1 VLGVATAAGVGL
13 TGRLLLAIAAV
24 GAYVPLAGGG
34 PSIQRAGVMG
44 GAALLAMLVGRPS
57 SRWYALLLAAGAT
70 LTLNPYALGDV
81 GWQLSFAAVV
91 SLLAIGPRL
100 ALSLRRVAPRPVA
113 EALAL
118 TLAATGGTAPLVALH
133 FGRLSAVS
141 VGANLLAAPV
151 VAPVMWLGA
160 IAAAVGQA
168 SPALAWFPA
177 WLAGPPLGYL
187 GWLART
193 AARMPGAEASVAL
206 TPVGAAA
213 VYAASLGAVVG
224 ARGRWAPRLRR
235 TTRRTKVA
243 AALAAVLVLGVGAA
257 RARGPGP
264 PDGLVVSFLDI
275 GQGDATLIQHGGATA
290 LVDTGPPGSPL
301 LERLRAAGVRRIDL
315 LVVTHAQADHDGGA
329 ASVLDRLPVGLLLDG
344 ADGAPT
350 PLHRAMVAAAAR
362 RGVRRIAPD
371 TGQSLRA
378 GPFELRVLWPRREP
392 PEDHAGEDPNQR
404 AIVAHLRV
412 GAFDLLLPADAES
425 DVTAALELPPV
436 EVLKVAHHGSADPGT
451 PDLLARLQ
459 PRVAVIEV
467 GRGNSYGH
475 PAPAT
480 LAALRAVPAVYRTDR
495 DGTVRLTVR
504 DGRMTV
510 SRGS

>member
-1 VLGVATAAGVGL
+1 VPSPAALVAAYAA
-13 TGRLLLAIAAV
+13 LAILAV
-24 GAYVPLAGGG
+24 
-34 PSIQRAGVMG
+34 
-44 GAALLAMLVGRPS
+44 ALLRGGRP
-57 SRWYALLLAAGAT
+57 RR
-70 LTLNPYALGDV
+70 
-81 GWQLSFAAVV
+81 AAVV
-91 SLLAIGPRL
+91 AVAVAVAWLGTA
-100 ALSLRRVAPRPVA
+100 ACAQQRVAD
-113 EALAL
+113 
-118 TLAATGGTAPLVALH
+118 
-133 FGRLSAVS
+133 
-141 VGANLLAAPV
+141 
-151 VAPVMWLGA
+151 
-160 IAAAVGQA
+160 
-168 SPALAWFPA
+168 
-177 WLAGPPLGYL
+177 
-187 GWLART
+187 
-193 AARMPGAEASVAL
+193 
-206 TPVGAAA
+206 
-213 VYAASLGAVVG
+213 
-224 ARGRWAPRLRR
+224 
-235 TTRRTKVA
+235 
-243 AALAAVLVLGVGAA
+243 
-257 RARGPGP
+257 P
-264 PDGLVVSFLDI
+264 PDPHDVVVSFLDI
-275 GQGDATLIQHGGATA
+275 GQGDATLIQHGGATV

-301 LERLRAAGVRRIDL
+301 PEHLRAAGVRRIDL

-362 RGVRRIAPD
+362 RGVRRLAPD
-371 TGQSLRA
+371 AGQSLRA
-378 GPFELRVLWPRREP
+378 GPFELRVLSPPREP
-392 PEDHAGEDPNQR
+392 PEAHAGEDPNQR

-451 PDLLARLQ
+451 PDLLARLH

-510 SRGS
+510 KRGS